1 MAKLNECIFR
11 CMDVFFF
18 IFYKNVLLKTLSTS
32 YLAYQSLFIW
42 FTKIFHLG
50 EKDSH
55 NRQTYFQK
63 KIQLSEQKKNSR
75 SKKKI
80 LKGKKFSQQKKNS
93 KGKKNSQCKRKVI
106 TTKKTLTVKE
116 KFSRKKKVS
125 HDDKKVVRINL
136 SKQDINWIKI
146 MKR

>member
-1 MAKLNECIFR
+1 MMAKLNECIFR

-32 YLAYQSLFIW
+32 YLVYQSLFIW

-63 KIQLSEQKKNSR
+63 KNSSSQSKR
-75 SKKKI
+75 KILAAKKKI
-80 LKGKKFSQQKKNS
+80 LKGKKILNAKEKLSRQKKLSQQKKNS
-93 KGKKNSQCKRKVI
+93 QGKRKFL
-106 TTKKTLTVKE
+106 TT
-116 KFSRKKKVS
+116 
-125 HDDKKVVRINL
+125 
-136 SKQDINWIKI
+136 IK
-146 MKR
+146 RLLE